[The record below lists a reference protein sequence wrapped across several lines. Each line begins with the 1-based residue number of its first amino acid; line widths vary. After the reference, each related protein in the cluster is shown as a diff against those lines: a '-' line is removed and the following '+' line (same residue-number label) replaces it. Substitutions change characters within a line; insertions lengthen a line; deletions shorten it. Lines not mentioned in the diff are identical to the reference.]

1 MSDIRNFLWRLIPVS
16 SWRRAARRR
25 LGEDLIV
32 REYVTTLRA
41 KLAGISRRAGKIE
54 ILCLGSS
61 HADYGFRPDAF
72 PGNAFNFG
80 AASQDL
86 RTSAE
91 LAKRLVPT
99 LPHLRKIVMFFS
111 VFSPGSCLAKT
122 KESFRCV
129 VYEELLHVPVPE
141 SCRLDEKECAR
152 VRKLCRRERGED
164 SRTDAFGFNASMPGF
179 EIPAEERVRTHL
191 RENLRE
197 PDQMSHLEKMISET
211 GVGHEILVVVPPAR
225 ADYRAALPPKSEL
238 FRKLFALRERR
249 GGFRIA
255 DFFDDADFSAED
267 FADTDHLNPDGAM
280 KLSRKIAAILER

>member
-1 MSDIRNFLWRLIPVS
+1 MFDIRNFLWRLIPVS

-122 KESFRCV
+122 KESFRSV

-141 SCRLDEKECAR
+141 SCSLEEKECAR
-152 VRKLCRRERGED
+152 VRKICRRERGED
-164 SRTDAFGFNASMPGF
+164 SHTDAFGFNASMPGF
-179 EIPAEERVRTHL
+179 DIPAEERVRTHL

-211 GVGHEILVVVPPAR
+211 GGGMKYLSSF
-225 ADYRAALPPKSEL
+225 LP
-238 FRKLFALRERR
+238 RERTTAQR
-249 GGFRIA
+249 SRRNRNSSASSSPYENGEADSASRTFSTMPIFPPRTSRTRI
-255 DFFDDADFSAED
+255 
-267 FADTDHLNPDGAM
+267 
-280 KLSRKIAAILER
+280 I